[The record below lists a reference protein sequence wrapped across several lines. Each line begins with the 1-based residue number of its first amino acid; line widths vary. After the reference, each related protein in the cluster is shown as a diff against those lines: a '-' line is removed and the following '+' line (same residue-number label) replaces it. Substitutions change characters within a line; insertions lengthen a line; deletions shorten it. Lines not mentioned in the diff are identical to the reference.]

1 MIGYAIFFGSKPC
14 FIEEKNI
21 YAICR
26 SEAFAKGYAEE
37 LTAVSPFVYVAK
49 KVSIEVLE

>member
-14 FIEEKNI
+14 FINEKNI
-21 YAICR
+21 FAICR
-26 SEAFAKGYAEE
+26 SEAFAKDYAKE
-37 LTAVSPFVYVAK
+37 LTVASPFVYVAK